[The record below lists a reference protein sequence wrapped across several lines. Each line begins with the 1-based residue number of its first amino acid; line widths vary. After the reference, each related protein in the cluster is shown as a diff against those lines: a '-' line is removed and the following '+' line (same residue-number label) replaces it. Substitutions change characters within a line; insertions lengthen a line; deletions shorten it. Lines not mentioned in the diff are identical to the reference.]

1 MKKFVVAAVAAVV
14 FCGAP
19 VFAADIPVKTPPAA
33 PVFNWTGF
41 YLGGN
46 VGYGVA
52 RDPSSSSLDD
62 PRGLSRPFPETFN
75 VSPRGALGGGQIGYN
90 WQAARN
96 WVLGVEADIQASG
109 QTDST
114 TCVTACVPTL
124 FTHVAQKLPWFG
136 TLRGRLGWTNGPT
149 LYYVTSGWA
158 FGKVATHY
166 AVDDVSGVDFH
177 QFSRSQ
183 SGWTLG
189 GGIETQLVG
198 NWTAKVEY
206 LFVNLGSVAE
216 SFVYAPF
223 PASTYAETSAI
234 RNHVVRVGLNYKF
247 GDPVYAATA
256 TNNARPVHAAFD
268 WTGFYLGGNLGY
280 GVARNPSQ
288 KILTNPG
295 GAPLVTTETFN
306 VSPHGALG
314 GGQIGYNWQAA
325 RNWVWGIEADIQASA
340 QTDSTTCVTICFPA
354 FPGETFTRVSQKLPW
369 FGTLRGRLGWTNGPA
384 LYYATGGWAI
394 GNVTSDYTVRCC
406 VPGGPT
412 ESHIFT
418 HTQSGWT
425 IGGGVETQLA
435 GNWTAKMEYLYI
447 NLDNVAD
454 SFIHTTVPF
463 VTSYTDTSAIR
474 NHVVRVGLN
483 YKFGTP

>member
-1 MKKFVVAAVAAVV
+1 MKKFLVAAAAAA
-14 FCGAP
+14 FCSAP
-19 VFAADIPVKTPPAA
+19 ALAAPPAA

-46 VGYGVA
+46 LGYGVA
-52 RDPSSSSLDD
+52 RNPSGSTLDD
-62 PRGLSRPFPETFN
+62 PRALTWPETFN
-75 VSPRGALGGGQIGYN
+75 VSPHGAFGGGQIGYN
-90 WQAARN
+90 WQAASN
-96 WVLGVEADIQASG
+96 WVWGIEADIQASA

-114 TCVTACVPTL
+114 TCVTGCIPGAYQ
-124 FTHVAQKLPWFG
+124 THVSQKLPWLG
-136 TLRGRLGWTNGPT
+136 TLRGRLGWTNGPA
-149 LYYVTSGWA
+149 LYYLTGGWA
-158 FGKVATHY
+158 LGKVTTDY
-166 AVDDVSGVDFH
+166 AVNDISGFDFH
-177 QFSRSQ
+177 NFSHSQ
-183 SGWTLG
+183 SGWTVG
-189 GGIETQLVG
+189 GGIETQLAG

-206 LFVNLGSVAE
+206 LFINLGSIAE

-256 TNNARPVHAAFD
+256 IYNAPPVRAAFD

-288 KILTNPG
+288 KTLTDPG
-295 GAPLVTTETFN
+295 GAPLVNTETFN
-306 VSPHGALG
+306 VSPRGAFG
-314 GGQIGYNWQAA
+314 GGQMGYNWQAA
-325 RNWVWGIEADIQASA
+325 SNWVWGIEGDIQASA
-340 QTDSTTCVTICFPA
+340 QTDSTTCVHSCFPA
-354 FPGETFTRVSQKLPW
+354 FPAETFIRVSQKLPW

-384 LYYATGGWAI
+384 LYYLTSGWAI
-394 GNVTSDYTVRCC
+394 GNVTTDYTVRCC

-412 ESHIFT
+412 ESHNFSHI
-418 HTQSGWT
+418 QSGWT

-435 GNWTAKMEYLYI
+435 GNWTAKIEYLYI

-454 SFIHTTVPF
+454 SFIHTTVPIL
-463 VTSYTDTSAIR
+463 TSYTDTSAIR

-483 YKFGTP
+483 YKFSSQ